1 MEIKKTAVIGAGV
14 MGGSIAAH
22 FANAGI
28 PVVLLDIVPKGAK
41 NRNVI
46 TEGVIKEM
54 LKPMPPGKPSPL
66 MHRDNAKLITSGNL
80 EDNLDLLKD
89 VDWIV
94 EAVIENLEIKKEVYK
109 KLEIHRKKGS
119 VVSSNTSTIPRAKL
133 VEGMPK
139 KFSKDFMI
147 THFFN
152 PPRYMRL
159 LEIVPD
165 KEVEKETVD
174 AIREFSDVKLGKEVI
189 ICKDTPGFIG
199 NRIGIFWVQCA
210 IHEAIK
216 AGLTVEEADAV
227 MGRPI
232 GVPKTGVFGLMDV
245 VGIDLIPHISIS
257 MLENLPKKDEYCR
270 IHNEAKSMQA
280 ILESMIG
287 EGYTG
292 RKGKGGFYRL
302 NKKDGKKIKEARNL
316 QTGEYAPANR
326 KVRMESTRVAKKGLG
341 KLVNH
346 EDKGGQYA
354 WKVLSQTLSYAAS
367 LVPEISNN
375 IADIDNAM
383 KSGYMWKK
391 GPFEMIDQ
399 LGTSEFMQRLVDEDC
414 NVPKILKEVKGR
426 KFYECIE
433 GVRKQ
438 IGLDG
443 KYSDIV
449 KPEGYLSVED
459 IKNKNEAIAKNP
471 SASIWDM
478 GDRIALLEF
487 HSKMNSID
495 PMTLEMVDKASRI
508 VNGDEFD
515 GLVIGNDGAH
525 FSAGANIG
533 LALFVA
539 NVGLWSEMDRF
550 IAGGQQAFMSLKHG
564 NFPVVGAPSG
574 LAIGGGCEVL
584 LACDAVQAHA
594 ETYTGLVEVGVGL
607 VPAWGGCKEMI
618 SRWKGGSE
626 KGPMGGI
633 TQVFQNIGA
642 AKVSTSALEAYD
654 LKILRKNDE
663 ITMNRERVL
672 FDAKKKCIELAK
684 DYKMPEMGEYSL
696 PGKSGKVALDMAVDD
711 LVRAGKATPYDKVVT
726 DKLSIVLTGGDTD
739 PTEKVDDGM
748 LLDLE
753 RDAIVQLAKNEGTA
767 DRIEH
772 MIEKGKPLRN

>member
-1 MEIKKTAVIGAGV
+1 MDIGKTAVIGAGV
-14 MGGSIAAH
+14 MGSGIAAH

-28 PVVLLDIVPKGAK
+28 PVVLLDIVPKDAE
-41 NRNVI
+41 NRNI
-46 TEGVIKEM
+46 IAESALKEM
-54 LKPMPPGKPSPL
+54 LKPVPPGRPSPL
-66 MHRDNAKLITSGNL
+66 MHKANGKLITPGNL
-80 EDNLDLLKD
+80 EDDLELLKD

-94 EAVIENLEIKKEVYK
+94 EAVIENLEIKQKVYNK
-109 KLEIHRKKGS
+109 IEEHRKKGS
-119 VVSSNTSTIPRAKL
+119 IVSSNTSTIPRAKL

-139 KFSKDFMI
+139 KFSKNFMI

-165 KEVEKETVD
+165 EEVDKKTVE
-174 AIREFSDVKLGKEVI
+174 AITKFSDIKLGKEVI

-257 MLENLPKKDEYCR
+257 MLANLSKEDEYCK
-270 IHNEAKSMQA
+270 IHNEAKTMKSM
-280 ILESMIG
+280 LENMIE

-302 NKKDGKKIKEARNL
+302 NKEDGKKIKEARNIE
-316 QTGEYAPANR
+316 TGEYAPANR
-326 KVRMESTRVAKKGLG
+326 KVRMRSIRAAKKGLG

-367 LVPEISNN
+367 LVPEISDS
-375 IADIDNAM
+375 IVDIDNAM
-383 KSGYMWKK
+383 KSGYMWKR

-399 LGTSEFMQRLVDEDC
+399 LSAAKFVQKLDDEKRD
-414 NVPKILKEVKGR
+414 VPKILKDIGEGEFYDCVKGT
-426 KFYECIE
+426 
-433 GVRKQ
+433 RKQ
-438 IGLDG
+438 FGVDG
-443 KYSDIV
+443 EYSDIV
-449 KPEGYLSVED
+449 KPEGYLNVED
-459 IKNKNEAIAKNP
+459 IKIKNKPIAKNP

-495 PMTLEMVDKASRI
+495 PMTIEMIEKASRI
-508 VNGDEFD
+508 VNGNDFD
-515 GLVIGNDGAH
+515 GLVIGNDGTH

-594 ETYTGLVEVGVGL
+594 ETYSGLVEVGVGL

-618 SRWKGGSE
+618 SRWKDSSE

-633 TQVFQNIGA
+633 TRVFQNIGT

-654 LKILRKNDE
+654 LKILRENDDV
-663 ITMNRERVL
+663 TMNRERVL
-672 FDAKKKCIELAK
+672 FDAKKKCIELAQ
-684 DYKMPEMGEYSL
+684 DYKMPEMGEYNL
-696 PGKSGKVALDMAVDD
+696 AGKSGKVALDMAVDD
-711 LVRAGKATPYDKVVT
+711 LVRSGKATPYDKVVT
-726 DKLSIVLTGGDTD
+726 EKLTEVLTGGDTD
-739 PTEKVDDGM
+739 PTETIDDGT

-753 RDAIVQLAKNEGTA
+753 KRAIIALAKNEGTA

-772 MIEKGKPLRN
+772 MMEKGKPLRN

>member
-1 MEIKKTAVIGAGV
+1 MDIGKTAVIGAGV
-14 MGGSIAAH
+14 MGSGIAAH

-28 PVVLLDIVPKGAK
+28 PVVLLDIVPKDAE
-41 NRNVI
+41 NRNI
-46 TEGVIKEM
+46 IAENALKEM
-54 LKPMPPGKPSPL
+54 LKPVPPGRPSPL
-66 MHRDNAKLITSGNL
+66 MHKTNGKLITPGNL
-80 EDNLDLLKD
+80 EDDLELLKD

-94 EAVIENLEIKKEVYK
+94 EAVIENLEIKQKVYNK
-109 KLEIHRKKGS
+109 IEEHRKKGS
-119 VVSSNTSTIPRAKL
+119 IVSSNTSTIPRAKL

-139 KFSKDFMI
+139 KFSKNFMI

-165 KEVEKETVD
+165 EEVDKKTVES
-174 AIREFSDVKLGKEVI
+174 ITKFSDIKLGKEVI

-257 MLENLPKKDEYCR
+257 MLANLPKEDEYCK
-270 IHNEAKSMQA
+270 IHNEAKTMKSM
-280 ILESMIG
+280 LENMVE

-302 NKKDGKKIKEARNL
+302 KKENGKKIKEVRNIE
-316 QTGEYAPANR
+316 TGEYAPANR
-326 KVRMESTRVAKKGLG
+326 RVRMGSIKAAKKGLE

-367 LVPEISNN
+367 LVPEISDS
-375 IADIDNAM
+375 IFDIDNAM
-383 KSGYMWKK
+383 KSGYMWKR

-399 LGTSEFMQRLVDEDC
+399 LGTAEFVQKLVDEKCD
-414 NVPKILKEVKGR
+414 VPKILKEIEGR
-426 KFYECIE
+426 KFYDCVKGI
-433 GVRKQ
+433 RKQ
-438 IGLDG
+438 FGVDG
-443 KYSDIV
+443 EYSDIV
-449 KPEGYLSVED
+449 KPEGYLNVED
-459 IKNKNEAIAKNP
+459 IKIKNEPLAKNP

-495 PMTLEMVDKASRI
+495 PMTIEMIEKASRI
-508 VNGDEFD
+508 VNGNDFD
-515 GLVIGNDGAH
+515 GLVIGNDGTH

-594 ETYTGLVEVGVGL
+594 ETYSGLV
-607 VPAWGGCKEMI
+607 
-618 SRWKGGSE
+618 
-626 KGPMGGI
+626 
-633 TQVFQNIGA
+633 
-642 AKVSTSALEAYD
+642 
-654 LKILRKNDE
+654 
-663 ITMNRERVL
+663 
-672 FDAKKKCIELAK
+672 
-684 DYKMPEMGEYSL
+684 
-696 PGKSGKVALDMAVDD
+696 
-711 LVRAGKATPYDKVVT
+711 
-726 DKLSIVLTGGDTD
+726 
-739 PTEKVDDGM
+739 
-748 LLDLE
+748 
-753 RDAIVQLAKNEGTA
+753 
-767 DRIEH
+767 
-772 MIEKGKPLRN
+772 

>member
-1 MEIKKTAVIGAGV
+1 
-14 MGGSIAAH
+14 
-22 FANAGI
+22 
-28 PVVLLDIVPKGAK
+28 
-41 NRNVI
+41 
-46 TEGVIKEM
+46 
-54 LKPMPPGKPSPL
+54 
-66 MHRDNAKLITSGNL
+66 
-80 EDNLDLLKD
+80 
-89 VDWIV
+89 
-94 EAVIENLEIKKEVYK
+94 
-109 KLEIHRKKGS
+109 
-119 VVSSNTSTIPRAKL
+119 
-133 VEGMPK
+133 
-139 KFSKDFMI
+139 
-147 THFFN
+147 
-152 PPRYMRL
+152 MRL

-165 KEVEKETVD
+165 EEVDKKTVES
-174 AIREFSDVKLGKEVI
+174 ITKFSDIKLGKEVI

-257 MLENLPKKDEYCR
+257 MLANLPKEDEYCK
-270 IHNEAKSMQA
+270 IYNEAKTMKSM
-280 ILESMIG
+280 LENMIE

-302 NKKDGKKIKEARNL
+302 KKENGKKIKEARNIE
-316 QTGEYAPANR
+316 TGEYAPANR
-326 KVRMESTRVAKKGLG
+326 RVRMGSIKAARKGLG
-341 KLVNH
+341 KLVNY

-354 WKVLSQTLSYAAS
+354 WNVLSQTLSYAAS
-367 LVPEISNN
+367 LVPEISDSVV
-375 IADIDNAM
+375 DIDNAM
-383 KSGYMWKK
+383 KSGYMWKR

-399 LGTSEFMQRLVDEDC
+399 LGTAEFVQKLLDEKRD
-414 NVPKILKEVKGR
+414 VPKILKEIEGR
-426 KFYECIE
+426 KFYDCVK
-433 GVRKQ
+433 GMRKQ
-438 IGLDG
+438 FGVDG
-443 KYSDIV
+443 EYSDIV
-449 KPEGYLSVED
+449 KPEGYLNVED
-459 IKNKNEAIAKNP
+459 IKIKNEPLAKNP

-495 PMTLEMVDKASRI
+495 PMTIEMIEKASRI
-508 VNGDEFD
+508 VNGNDFD
-515 GLVIGNDGAH
+515 GLVVGNDGSH

-594 ETYTGLVEVGVGL
+594 ETYSGLVEVGVGL

-618 SRWKGGSE
+618 SRWKDNSE

-633 TQVFQNIGA
+633 TQVFQNIGT

-654 LKILRKNDE
+654 LKILRENDE
-663 ITMNRERVL
+663 VTMNRERVL
-672 FDAKKKCIELAK
+672 FDAKKKCIELAQ
-684 DYKMPEMGEYSL
+684 DYKMPEMKEYNL
-696 PGKSGKVALDMAVDD
+696 AGKSGKVALDMAVDD
-711 LVRAGKATPYDKVVT
+711 LVRSGKATPYDKVVT
-726 DKLSIVLTGGDTD
+726 EKLTGVLTGGDTD
-739 PTEKVDDGM
+739 PTETVDDGM

-753 RDAIVQLAKNEGTA
+753 KEAIIALAKNEGTA

-772 MIEKGKPLRN
+772 MMEKGKPLRN